1 MATRFK
7 VDENL
12 PREAQA
18 LLLSAGHEAET
29 VHEEHFAGHP
39 DATVFDVCL
48 TEDRVLITLDLDFS
62 DIRQYPPASH
72 RGIWVLRPE
81 TQSIENTLSARWR
94 WSATNQRPIDS
105 GLWSQDVFVSA
116 SDRGACRTRPSSGR

>member
-18 LLLSAGHEAET
+18 LLLNACHDAET
-29 VHEEHFAGHP
+29 VHEERLAGHP
-39 DATVFDVCL
+39 DATVFDVCQN
-48 TEDRVLITLDLDFS
+48 EDRVLITLDLDFS

-81 TQSIENTLSARWR
+81 TQSIENTLSVLKGAL
-94 WSATNQRPIDS
+94 ALVGDEPTTNR
-105 GLWSQDVFVSA
+105 LWIVE
-116 SDRGACRTRPSSGR
+116 PGRVRIRE

>member
-1 MATRFK
+1 MAARFK

-18 LLLSAGHEAET
+18 LLLNAGHDAQT
-29 VHEEHFAGHP
+29 VHEERLAGHP

-48 TEDRVLITLDLDFS
+48 SEDRVLITLDLDFS

-72 RGIWVLRPE
+72 RGIWVLRPV
-81 TQSIENTLSARWR
+81 TQSIENVLSVLKGAL
-94 WSATNQRPIDS
+94 A
-105 GLWSQDVFVSA
+105 LA
-116 SDRGACRTRPSSGR
+116 SDEPTANRLWIVEPGRVRIRQ